1 MEDNKKDVKILSD
14 EELENV
20 AGGTTYNPVQNWQS
34 YSSNRCTQFK
44 NKETCIKH
52 EYTYC
57 ADINYSDVT
66 VLTWAQCIWKDG
78 KCTSIQLDY

>member
-20 AGGTTYNPVQNWQS
+20 AGGATYNPVQNRQS
-34 YSSNRCTQFK
+34 YSSNRCTQIK

-52 EYTYC
+52 EYYYY
-57 ADINYSDVT
+57 YSDLRAT
-66 VLTWAQCIWKDG
+66 RLAQCIWKDG
-78 KCTSIQLDY
+78 KCTSIQLTY

>member
-20 AGGTTYNPVQNWQS
+20 AGGATYNPVQNWQS

-52 EYTYC
+52 EYDYRS
-57 ADINYSDVT
+57 DIKA
-66 VLTWAQCIWKDG
+66 LRWAQCIWKDG
-78 KCTSIQLDY
+78 KCTSIFIEY

>member
-20 AGGTTYNPVQNWQS
+20 AGGTYNPVQNRQS
-34 YSSNRCTQFK
+34 YSSNRCTQIK

-52 EYTYC
+52 EYYYY
-57 ADINYSDVT
+57 YSGLGAT
-66 VLTWAQCIWKDG
+66 RLAQCIWKDG
-78 KCTSIQLDY
+78 KCTSIFIEY